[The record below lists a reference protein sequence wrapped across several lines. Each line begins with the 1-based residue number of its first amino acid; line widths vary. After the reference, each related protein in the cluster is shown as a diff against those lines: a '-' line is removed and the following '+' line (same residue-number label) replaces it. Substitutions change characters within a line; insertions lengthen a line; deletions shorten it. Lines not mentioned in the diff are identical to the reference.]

1 MVVARLPGRMLAWF
15 AACSVV
21 LFAAQLMAQEDAGK
35 ADSPENAAG
44 AAKTGLIRL
53 AKDSK
58 VWIDLKRKIVV
69 VEGKV
74 VLREGQLEMFAC
86 PGNTKSHESIVSV
99 ESKAYVVHAGLLA
112 VGAKVGNPVQFV
124 PQYKPAGGTEVD
136 IVVLWVDES
145 GKRHK
150 ARAQDWIRET
160 RTGKPM
166 PYKWVFAGS
175 GFWVDEEE
183 GTRHYQ
189 AEDGDLIC
197 VSNFATATL
206 DLPIESSQSNAA
218 LMFDALT
225 DNIPPIGTR
234 VRLVLIPKL
243 EDDGSGDA
251 AAPSPPKDGEPA
263 KAAEPGPSKEAD
275 GGEQAGDS
283 EERAT
288 AKDGEEENEE

>member
-1 MVVARLPGRMLAWF
+1 
-15 AACSVV
+15 
-21 LFAAQLMAQEDAGK
+21 
-35 ADSPENAAG
+35 
-44 AAKTGLIRL
+44 
-53 AKDSK
+53 
-58 VWIDLKRKIVV
+58 
-69 VEGKV
+69 
-74 VLREGQLEMFAC
+74 
-86 PGNTKSHESIVSV
+86 
-99 ESKAYVVHAGLLA
+99 LA

-124 PQYKPAGGTEVD
+124 PQYTPASGTEVD
-136 IVVLWVDES
+136 IVVLWVDEQ

-150 ARAQDWIRET
+150 ARAQDWIREV

-166 PYKWVFAGS
+166 PHKWVFAGS

-218 LMFDALT
+218 LMFDAFT

-243 EDDGSGDA
+243 DKDGGEGGAAPEPPKDTQPATAEGEPETEEDAPDKESA
-251 AAPSPPKDGEPA
+251 SPEEPAEEPAAPS
-263 KAAEPGPSKEAD
+263 D
-275 GGEQAGDS
+275 GGEA
-283 EERAT
+283 E
-288 AKDGEEENEE
+288 

>member
-1 MVVARLPGRMLAWF
+1 MFAARLP
-15 AACSVV
+15 
-21 LFAAQLMAQEDAGK
+21 AQEDSEK
-35 ADSPENAAG
+35 ADAPEKSEAAE
-44 AAKTGLIRL
+44 KTGLIRL

-58 VWIDLKRKIVV
+58 VWIDLKRKIVI

-86 PGNTKSHESIVSV
+86 PGNTKSHESVVSV
-99 ESKAYVVHAGLLA
+99 DSKSYIVHAALLA

-124 PQYKPAGGTEVD
+124 PQYTPASGTEVD
-136 IVVLWVDES
+136 IIVLWVDES

-166 PYKWVFAGS
+166 PHKWVFAGS

-206 DLPIESSQSNAA
+206 DLPIESSQSNSA
-218 LMFDALT
+218 LMFDAFT
-225 DNIPPIGTR
+225 DNIPPIGTK

-243 EDDGSGDA
+243 DKDSNDDA
-251 AAPSPPKDGEPA
+251 AAPDPPKDTKPAPAEEAAAAEEAAPDKEAASSEEPVAPKDGE
-263 KAAEPGPSKEAD
+263 
-275 GGEQAGDS
+275 
-283 EERAT
+283 
-288 AKDGEEENEE
+288 DGE